1 MTCKLTKN
9 KIDNISI
16 FSLKEKKFIKC
27 IHKLSF
33 EVDTQPIQQGQ
44 DQQGKRTPSVFKD
57 NQADNRVDCGRA
69 HNRQSR
75 QNKYSNNK
83 SSNKGFLSTLK
94 DIEDNIESYTKD
106 EICGVIES
114 LLNH

>member
-33 EVDTQPIQQGQ
+33 EVDTQPIQEGP
-44 DQQGKRTPSVFKD
+44 DQQRKRTPSVFKD

-75 QNKYSNNK
+75 QNKYS
-83 SSNKGFLSTLK
+83 
-94 DIEDNIESYTKD
+94 INIGDKVYNFTGNADVEYT
-106 EICGVIES
+106 
-114 LLNH
+114 